1 MEWIIGAVIGM
12 VVGSVGLWI
21 FLKLSTGKKLLQ
33 ATREAKRIL
42 ADAVSEAETLK
53 REKLIEVQEELLE
66 NKQRLEREI
75 EFTKE
80 ELNKQK
86 RWLEKKELQIDRK
99 AEIIQKKEK
108 EANFLRGKVEE
119 KEKYIQQK
127 TEELNQLITEQIQK
141 LEEISGFTREEAQ
154 QILLK
159 DMEAEAKKE
168 GEKITNA
175 IIDKAKLEANRKA
188 MEIVVSAIQQTA
200 AEQSAE
206 ATVSVVTLPNDDMK
220 GRIIGREGRNIRA
233 FELAT
238 GVDVIIDDTPE
249 VVILSSYN
257 SYRREIARLA
267 LEKLILDGRIHPAR
281 IEEVV
286 AKTTEEV
293 KASLRDTGEEAMLE
307 IGVHGLPDEIVELV
321 GKLKYLTSYGQNVLN
336 HSMEVAYLAG
346 VMAAELGL
354 DPKIARRAGLLHDIG
369 KAIQR
374 HTDADHSQTGAE
386 LLKKFNENPLVI
398 NAVAAHH
405 KEAEASSPYAILI
418 AAADSISGSRP
429 GARRETLQSFIK
441 RMHTL
446 EDIAKKIKGVQ
457 NCYAIQAGKEVRV
470 IVDCEVVDDNQ
481 AKDLAREIAKQI
493 QSNSEFPGQIKVT
506 VIREYRAFDYAT

>member
-21 FLKLSTGKKLLQ
+21 FLKLSAGKKLLQ
-33 ATREAKRIL
+33 ATQEAKRVL

-53 REKLIEVQEELLE
+53 KEKLIEVQEELLE
-66 NKQRLEREI
+66 SKQRLEKEIDSKKETLQRE
-75 EFTKE
+75 ERR
-80 ELNKQK
+80 LDQ
-86 RWLEKKELQIDRK
+86 KELQIDRK

-108 EANFLRGKVEE
+108 EANFLRGKLEE

-127 TEELNQLITEQIQK
+127 TEELNQLISEQIQK
-141 LEEISGFTREEAQ
+141 LEEISGYTREEAR

-307 IGVHGLPDEIVELV
+307 IGVHELPDEIVELV

-374 HTDADHSQTGAE
+374 HTDAD
-386 LLKKFNENPLVI
+386 
-398 NAVAAHH
+398 
-405 KEAEASSPYAILI
+405 
-418 AAADSISGSRP
+418 
-429 GARRETLQSFIK
+429 
-441 RMHTL
+441 
-446 EDIAKKIKGVQ
+446 
-457 NCYAIQAGKEVRV
+457 
-470 IVDCEVVDDNQ
+470 
-481 AKDLAREIAKQI
+481 
-493 QSNSEFPGQIKVT
+493 
-506 VIREYRAFDYAT
+506 